1 MYRKVSCTRS
11 TDVIQSFQNP
21 DCPKL
26 NAGQGAI
33 ASSRDTS
40 FGSVVTYT
48 CPVGQEFA
56 NNKTSIVT
64 KCMPGGSWSEDYI
77 PNCQGK

>member
-1 MYRKVSCTRS
+1 MCLDIIILIINIFSP
-11 TDVIQSFQNP
+11 NPP
-21 DCPKL
+21 DCPML
-26 NAGQGAI
+26 NAGVGAI

-40 FGSVVTYT
+40 FDSVVTYT

-64 KCMPGGSWSEDYI
+64 KCMPGGAWSIDYI
-77 PNCQGK
+77 PDCQGE